1 MSRRPF
7 EPQGT
12 TMTITPT
19 GKSAFVLNWVELTP
33 PNRDGGDPISTVT
46 LGTQKHK
53 TKMAPKLIDVGNVSF
68 NAEWQPNLD
77 DTAPIN
83 ENGKIVITIPGEGQF
98 EYRGYLKN
106 INPDALKTGERAM
119 TSGELVITNTADDGF
134 TEVPPKFTA
143 EEDAADMVYHIAGL
157 TLVNLQALYTALG
170 GTPGAMT
177 ADELVDAI
185 MTELAGA

>member
-46 LGTQKHK
+46 LGTVKHK

-83 ENGKIVITIPGEGQF
+83 ENGVIVITIPGEGQF
-98 EYRGYLKN
+98 TYRGYLKN

-119 TSGELVITNTADDGF
+119 TSGELVITNTADDGY
-134 TEVPPKFTA
+134 TEVPPEFTPDGDA
-143 EEDAADMVYHIAGL
+143 ETVFHISGL
-157 TLVNLQALYTALG
+157 SLANLQALYTAQG
-170 GTPGAMT
+170 GTPGAM
-177 ADELVDAI
+177 DGEELVAAI
-185 MTELAGA
+185 LAELAGA